1 MKFLI
6 LISMLFSIS
15 SFAQTKDE
23 KVIYKYKKF
32 EKFDFEDIVIEGE
45 TGAPESIS
53 ISPRFIKTFKNKLP
67 YRKNFNAEIR
77 KGIERIR

>member
-1 MKFLI
+1 MKILALI
-6 LISMLFSIS
+6 LAFLSVS
-15 SFAQTKDE
+15 SFAQKDD
-23 KVIYKYKKF
+23 KVVYKYKKF

-45 TGAPESIS
+45 TGAPDSIS

-67 YRKNFNAEIR
+67 YRKNFNAEIK

>member
-1 MKFLI
+1 MRILALI
-6 LISMLFSIS
+6 LVLFSFS
-15 SFAQTKDE
+15 SFAQKNE
-23 KVIYKYKKF
+23 KIIYKYKKF